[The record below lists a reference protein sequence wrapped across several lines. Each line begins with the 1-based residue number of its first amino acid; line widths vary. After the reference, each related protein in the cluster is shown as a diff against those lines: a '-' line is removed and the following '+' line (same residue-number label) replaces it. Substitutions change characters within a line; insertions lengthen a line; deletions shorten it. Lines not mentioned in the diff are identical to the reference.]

1 MSLLVLCSIVYMD
14 VIAEIIEVTVKISRP
29 LFGYINYGTACKI

>member
-14 VIAEIIEVTVKISRP
+14 VIAEIIELTVKISMAIVW
-29 LFGYINYGTACKI
+29 LHKLQYCV